1 MDLVDKLLVLM
12 SVYNGKKYLKEQLD
26 SIMGQDCEEKGTAEL
41 YLMVRDDGS
50 SDGTQNILKE
60 YSEKYPGRI
69 NWYQGNNKGVIKSFF
84 DLMVNAGVADY
95 YALADQDDYWLPQK
109 MDRGIKKLKQ
119 MEGQAVAGNS
129 NTNNKDKGIKKSNKQ
144 IPLLYCCRP
153 ELTDKDLVPL
163 VLHVENPKMEPGF
176 GNALIENIVTGCT
189 TVFNS
194 RLLQMAAFHIPE
206 HATMHDRWLYL
217 IATCFGKIYYDETPY
232 IYYRQHGD
240 NAVGKNTG
248 KIPELKYRIKK
259 FKKDFQG
266 PGRQAAEFLQ
276 VFNAEFKEGG
286 SDLHGKEKLL
296 RLFIKGKKSSRA
308 RKALVKGRK
317 LYRQR
322 KLDDRIFKILIRM
335 NLY

>member
-1 MDLVDKLLVLM
+1 MLM
-12 SVYNGKKYLKEQLD
+12 SVYNGKKYLGEQLD

-69 NWYQGNNKGVIKSFF
+69 KWYQGSNKGVIKSFF
-84 DLMVNAGVADY
+84 DLMANAGMADY

-109 MDRGIKKLKQ
+109 MDKGIKKLKQ
-119 MEGQAVAGNS
+119 MAKQAAADK
-129 NTNNKDKGIKKSNKQ
+129 NNISCGSRNMDNVRKQ

-153 ELTDKDLVPL
+153 QLTDKDLVPL
-163 VLHVENPKMEPGF
+163 VLHVENPKMRPGF

-189 TVFNS
+189 TVFNN
-194 RLLQMAAFHIPE
+194 RLRQMAACHVPE
-206 HATMHDRWLYL
+206 YATMHDRWLYL

-232 IYYRQHGD
+232 IYYRQHGG

-259 FKKDFQG
+259 FKKDSQS

-276 VFNAEFKEGG
+276 VFNAEFKEGN
-286 SDLHGKEKLL
+286 SNLHEKEKLL
-296 RLFIKGKKSSRA
+296 KLFIRGKKSSRA
-308 RKALVKGRK
+308 RTALVKDSK

-322 KLDDRIFKILIRM
+322 KFDDRIFKILIRM